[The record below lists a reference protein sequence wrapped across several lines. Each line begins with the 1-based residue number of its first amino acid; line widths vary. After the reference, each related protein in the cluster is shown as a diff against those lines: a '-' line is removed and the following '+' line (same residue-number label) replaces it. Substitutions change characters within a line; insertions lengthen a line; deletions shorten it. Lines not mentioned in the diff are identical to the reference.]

1 MSYITRHLL
10 PGEEVLYDTR
20 LSVWSLS
27 QWWFV
32 GAVAL
37 LGIFINHLAGVMLFI
52 AGAIIL
58 LGCWLEWST
67 AEIGVTSM
75 RVVVKTGWI
84 SRKTTEIS
92 LARVEGVEIIQSLS
106 QRLLGYGNVLVSGV
120 GSHKARV
127 KNVVDPMEF
136 RLEFLT
142 AVRRFEGKLSGE
154 AESKGGA
161 STDDVSPTVAVATPA
176 ESQPTPP
183 PAPVQAAPAPE
194 TQPLNER
201 MLIADLAEVLER
213 VDDQWVFLD
222 PAAFIKIVAA
232 HKDHPAVQ
240 SLIQVNPSHRWLVHV
255 AQWKAL
261 ATLSDPPAQ

>member
-20 LSVWSLS
+20 LSVWSFA
-27 QWWFV
+27 QWWCI
-32 GAVAL
+32 GTAAL
-37 LGIFINHLAGVMLFI
+37 LGIFINHFAGVLIFIVGTVIML
-52 AGAIIL
+52 A
-58 LGCWLEWST
+58 CWLEWST
-67 AEIGVTSM
+67 SEIGVTNM

-127 KNVVDPMEF
+127 KDVVDPMEF
-136 RLEFLT
+136 RREFLT
-142 AVRRFEGKLSGE
+142 AVGRFEGKGA
-154 AESKGGA
+154 AESKGG
-161 STDDVSPTVAVATPA
+161 TSPDGGT
-176 ESQPTPP
+176 PTPI
-183 PAPVQAAPAPE
+183 AAPAPE
-194 TQPLNER
+194 PVPAPVPTPTMAVPATEVKPFNER
-201 MLIADLAEVLER
+201 MFIAALADVLER
-213 VDDQWVFLD
+213 VDDQWVVLD
-222 PAAFIKIVAA
+222 PAALIEILAA

-240 SLIQVNPSHRWLVHV
+240 SFVQVSPAHRWLAHV

-261 ATLSDPPAQ
+261 APSPESPSH

>member
-20 LSVWSLS
+20 LSVWSFA
-27 QWWFV
+27 QWWCI
-32 GAVAL
+32 GTAAL
-37 LGIFINHLAGVMLFI
+37 LGIFINHFAGVLIFGVGTIIML
-52 AGAIIL
+52 A
-58 LGCWLEWST
+58 CWLEWST
-67 AEIGVTSM
+67 SEIGVTNM

-142 AVRRFEGKLSGE
+142 AVGRFEGKGA

-161 STDDVSPTVAVATPA
+161 STDGGT
-176 ESQPTPP
+176 
-183 PAPVQAAPAPE
+183 PAPVVALVSETIVAPTPVPAVPVHATDVKPLDERVLVAA
-194 TQPLNER
+194 L
-201 MLIADLAEVLER
+201 ADVLER
-213 VDDQWVFLD
+213 VDDQWVVLD
-222 PAAFIKIVAA
+222 PAALIEILAA

-240 SLIQVNPSHRWLVHV
+240 SFVQVNPTHRWLAHV
-255 AQWKAL
+255 AQWKSL
-261 ATLSDPPAQ
+261 APAPEAPSH